1 MQKHFAQ
8 ALMVPNFLILFWLV
22 WTPNTSEYCG
32 SDSLNATNV
41 FCLPL
46 IWSWVG
52 NVMLLM
58 PTALLL
64 FLILNRGRTV
74 KIALFIVV
82 LPLVIEGVQTFIPGR
97 DPDLGD
103 FLMNSLGGLTFLYL
117 LNRFTERVRS

>member
-1 MQKHFAQ
+1 
-8 ALMVPNFLILFWLV
+8 
-22 WTPNTSEYCG
+22 
-32 SDSLNATNV
+32 
-41 FCLPL
+41 
-46 IWSWVG
+46 
-52 NVMLLM
+52 MLLM